1 MTAFEKIIEAI
12 RRGDETAIDH
22 VITKY
27 SRLLWSVAGAVLK
40 NAAGE
45 QDVEECVADV
55 FIYLWQ
61 HPEKYDPGR
70 GGLRSW
76 LSIVA
81 RTKAIDRYRQISRR
95 DTVSLDD
102 TLLAQQLG
110 VAEGVL
116 AEDERRALAAAVKA
130 LEEPDREILLRRYY
144 YDQKPREIAMAL
156 DMPVKHVENHLYR
169 TKRRLRE
176 TLIN

>member
-1 MTAFEKIIEAI
+1 MKDEKIIEAI

-40 NAAGE
+40 NAASE

-76 LSIVA
+76 LSVVA
-81 RTKAIDRYRQISRR
+81 RTRAIDRYRELSRR
-95 DTVSLDD
+95 DVVPLDD
-102 TLLAQQLG
+102 TVLVRQLG
-110 VAEGVL
+110 VMEGIL
-116 AEDERRALAAAVKA
+116 AEEEKRALAAAVKA
-130 LEEPDREILLRRYY
+130 LGESDREILLRRYY
-144 YDQKPREIAMAL
+144 YDQKPREIALAM

-169 TKRRLRE
+169 TKKRLRE
-176 TLIN
+176 TISN